1 MPLPFSR
8 LAIQNPQPFSRH
20 MLPLSRLLIF
30 WLWPLPSGHLSPP
43 PPRKCHHLLFFVFFP
58 VALLYWL
65 WQRPGSL
72 LATSFALAFSCFCF
86 GPSSFH
92 WCRPCWLLR
101 ALSGLLLFTAAAA
114 GGAGLLLF
122 GVGLLLFGTCQ
133 VKKMMWEYLCS
144 QDLIFL

>member
-43 PPRKCHHLLFFVFFP
+43 PPRKCHHLLFCVFFP

-122 GVGLLLFGTCQ
+122 GVGLL
-133 VKKMMWEYLCS
+133 VPARSKK
-144 QDLIFL
+144 